1 MQIMIESVFR
11 FLTQKPIK
19 WTLSGG
25 MSLNGLIA
33 LFRATGDQDCR
44 RAVLDYMENSV
55 SPEGAILWASACLP
69 ADLAACG
76 KALFFALDETGEERF
91 RKALD
96 AVASEVNMAPLPD
109 TPKGLYAIAPFLAEY
124 DTRFGGKQAYKAIAE
139 HFKAVHQK
147 LFDRK
152 TGLYCT
158 DVSRFSI
165 LNEGFMLM
173 ALADTAEKLDIQIYE
188 HYRTVADLLFQAVRM
203 PYRLGTDRL
212 FTILCGDSEKKP
224 DYTGLVMLVYAMY
237 KGIRLQILDPEKY
250 LPLARAGRKLP
261 VPPEA
266 FGFPCDPGLWM
277 MLNVEAEGVEHA

>member
-1 MQIMIESVFR
+1 MQALNEDVFH
-11 FLTQKPIK
+11 FLDQEPE
-19 WTLSGG
+19 WTFSHG
-25 MSLNGLIA
+25 MCMNGLIDVS
-33 LFRATGDQDCR
+33 RVTGDQEYKR
-44 RAVLDYMENSV
+44 GVLDFMRNSV
-55 SPEGAILWASACLP
+55 SPEGTILP
-69 ADLAACG
+69 APASMTDLAACG

-188 HYRTVADLLFQAVRM
+188 HYRTVADLLLQAVRM

-277 MLNVEAEGVEHA
+277 MLNVEAEGVERA

>member
-1 MQIMIESVFR
+1 MQVMNEDVFH
-11 FLTQKPIK
+11 FLDQEPE
-19 WTLSGG
+19 WTFSNG
-25 MSLNGLIA
+25 MCMNGLIA
-33 LFRATGDQDCR
+33 VSRATGDQEYKR
-44 RAVLDYMENSV
+44 GVLDFMRNSV
-55 SPEGAILWASACLP
+55 SPEGTILP
-69 ADLAACG
+69 APASMTDLAACG
-76 KALFFALDETGEERF
+76 KVLFFALDETGEERF

-96 AVASEVNMAPLPD
+96 AVADEVNMAPLPD

-139 HFKAVHQK
+139 HFKAVHQM

-165 LNEGFMLM
+165 LNEGYMLM

-188 HYRTVADLLFQAVRM
+188 HYRTVADLLLQAVRT

-212 FTILCGDSEKKP
+212 FAILCGDSEKKP

-237 KGIRLQILDPEKY
+237 KGIKLQILDPEKY
-250 LPLARAGRKLP
+250 LPPARAGRKLP